1 MMKLFSDAFESA
13 NRKYYSNI
21 IIVSPDD
28 EILILRRANY
38 MRKYK
43 SLWGF
48 PGGSVSDS
56 DKDSKEAAIR
66 ELKEETGIELT
77 FNETNNCEKFDSITN
92 NDGSV
97 SDYYIV
103 KLESKPEVKLSK
115 EHSKYEWFK
124 ENTKENLRWMPDV
137 FQLIQKYFID

>member
-1 MMKLFSDAFESA
+1 MKLFSDAFESA

-56 DKDSKEAAIR
+56 DKDPKEAAIR

-97 SDYYIV
+97 SDYYIA